1 MSFEGLIG
9 NEDVKKTLIKAI
21 NSNEIVNSYMFVG
34 QAGIGKKEFA
44 RDFSKMILCL
54 SEDKK
59 NCSNCNSCI
68 KFESDNHPDFFQIE
82 PDGNSIKIAQMR
94 QMQDNIYQRP
104 IVSEKKVFIIND
116 ADKMTEEA
124 QNSLLK
130 TLEEP
135 PKYITII
142 LIVSNE
148 NMMLNTI
155 KSRCLKIYFKNIAN
169 DVMVSYINNNGAMQD
184 VDENII
190 KMCNGSF
197 AKLESIKQNL
207 DTYLQVEN
215 VFLEIINKQETS
227 IISIFNKCEIIYKS
241 KENIQDILEYMIV
254 ILYNK
259 IKKQEGYYYK
269 YFGVLKIIDNT
280 KVKLN
285 SNSNYDMCIDEMLLR
300 IWEEMNE
307 KNSRS

>member
-82 PDGNSIKIAQMR
+82 PDRNSIKIAQMR